1 MKNKILIALAA
12 AAAVGG
18 YLFYTRKKSE
28 TTTPTT
34 SPLLPT
40 PDVLTPTA
48 PTVPTTTTP
57 ITPTTPALMI
67 GDVVYT
73 TTLTPTGNIKT
84 LGVYRTG
91 GTDGKG
97 QIEPKRYAG
106 VITGFIKGGAT
117 GTNYATVRN
126 YTNYPTEN
134 NKPVFDFLLPT
145 SVLTKTKP

>member
-1 MKNKILIALAA
+1 MKNKLLIALAA

-18 YLFYTRKKSE
+18 YLFYTRKKAE

-40 PDVLTPTA
+40 PDVLTPPVT
-48 PTVPTTTTP
+48 TVPTPTTP
-57 ITPTTPALMI
+57 ITPTTPALII

-84 LGVYRTG
+84 FGVYRTG
-91 GTDGKG
+91 GTNGKG

-106 VITGFIKGGAT
+106 VITGFIKGGT

-126 YTNYPTEN
+126 YTNYPTDN

-145 SVLTKTKP
+145 SVLTKQKP

>member
-1 MKNKILIALAA
+1 MKNKILIAAAA
-12 AAAVGG
+12 AAAVGA
-18 YLFYTRKKSE
+18 YLFFMRKKTE

-34 SPLLPT
+34 PPLLPT
-40 PDVLTPTA
+40 PDVLTPPVT
-48 PTVPTTTTP
+48 TVPTPTTP
-57 ITPTTPALMI
+57 ITPTTPALII

-84 LGVYRTG
+84 FGIYRAG
-91 GTDGKG
+91 GTNGKG

-106 VITGFIKGGAT
+106 VITGFIKGGT

-126 YTNYPTEN
+126 YTNYPTDN

-145 SVLTKTKP
+145 SVLTKQKP